1 MVRDQA
7 GLGVRDVVVRYRVA
21 AQQPGPTAPARRP
34 LLTWAAPRRPA
45 QVPEEGRTVTAV
57 DGVSLDVAPGEVVAL
72 LGASGSGKSSLL
84 RAIAGLEPLASGGL
98 TWDGRDIATTPTH
111 RRNFGMMFQDPALFP
126 SLDVGR
132 NVAYGLHQV
141 PRAERA
147 AIVEHF
153 LDLVG
158 LPGYA
163 GRRTNELSGGQAQR
177 VALARSLAP
186 SPRLLLL
193 DEPLSALD
201 RSLREHLVEVLS
213 EVLRETRTTAVHV
226 THDQDEAFALADRV
240 AILSEGKL
248 LQVGTPENLW
258 RRPASAEVATF
269 LGYTGFLSAQD
280 ADALGLG
287 HFADDH
293 LVALGPDSLSVDPD
307 GLQVHVS
314 EQKVRRGYVEVT
326 VVLPSGAR
334 TQVRLPEKVATATV
348 GVRTDA
354 DAVATIG

>member
-1 MVRDQA
+1 MIR
-7 GLGVRDVVVRYRVA
+7 
-21 AQQPGPTAPARRP
+21 
-34 LLTWAAPRRPA
+34 
-45 QVPEEGRTVTAV
+45 E
-57 DGVSLDVAPGEVVAL
+57 
-72 LGASGSGKSSLL
+72 K
-84 RAIAGLEPLASGGL
+84 
-98 TWDGRDIATTPTH
+98 
-111 RRNFGMMFQDPALFP
+111 
-126 SLDVGR
+126 
-132 NVAYGLHQV
+132 V

-163 GRRTNELSGGQAQR
+163 GRRTDELSGGQAQR

-326 VVLPSGAR
+326 VVLPSGAGA
-334 TQVRLPEKVATATV
+334 QVRLPEKVATATV